1 MAKEIKT
8 KEVVRTVKEHADSAV
23 KNKITEVG
31 IRTKDEAVRK
41 VQEQF
46 TPENRR
52 QNTQSPETYATD
64 KTEEAAKNVSETVAN
79 RTEQTIKKTS
89 QKIKEKRAEKKL
101 SDESMEQVSDEPIVE
116 SNTSE
121 QNNRVKEQSHTV
133 KERDASDIKE
143 HKPDAPTEHKTVK
156 NKTTDEKTDLKSDK
170 ADSSSRKIKQ
180 KTPEKTSVK
189 EKEAPTVKGRTPV
202 NEETIKNETKP
213 KTHKK
218 PNIKTRGRQDVK
230 NVKPSEKAPKKIRE
244 DAHKIKQTKRSTE
257 SAKRT
262 VKAADKSFKTAERNA
277 RAAKKTAE
285 NTAKTA
291 KKTEQAVKTTAKA
304 TAKAVKATAKA
315 IAEGAKA
322 AVAAGKEAVAAV
334 IAGGPV
340 VIVIVVICLIAAIG
354 GTCFG
359 IFLSNDKTT
368 GSQMQM
374 SQAISQLT
382 SEYYNSLTAMK
393 LQYTYDTIEM
403 RGDTSINWKDV
414 LAIYAVKY
422 TNNSDGFDVVTL
434 DDTKLEYLKKLMKEM
449 NPCTGVVTIKPKPV
463 VNVVTDEHGNKKEVT
478 TYENKKVL
486 TITALHVSAR
496 SQADIERFSDTQKK
510 QLNELLSSEY
520 DALWNEII
528 GSTGEILTPGGS
540 YVGTNIFSW
549 PLSVQGT
556 ITSRF
561 GTRTDPISGVT
572 KTHGG
577 TDIAAA
583 TGTPILA
590 AADGVVEIAGYN
602 EGGYGF
608 YVKIRHNATYETL
621 YGHCSV
627 LHVKTGQ
634 TVKQGQMIAEVGST
648 GYSTGPHCHFEVIQN
663 GVRVDAM
670 RFFN

>member
-64 KTEEAAKNVSETVAN
+64 KTEEAAKNVSETVVN

-101 SDESMEQVSDEPIVE
+101 SDENTEQISDEPTVE
-116 SNTSE
+116 NNTSE
-121 QNNRVKEQSHTV
+121 QNNRVKEQKHSV

-143 HKPDAPTEHKTVK
+143 HKPDAPTEQKTVK
-156 NKTTDEKTDLKSDK
+156 NKNTTENPDLKSDK
-170 ADSSSRKIKQ
+170 ADCSSRKIKQ
-180 KTPEKTSVK
+180 KAPEKTSVK
-189 EKEAPTVKGRTPV
+189 EKEAPTIKGRTPV

-262 VKAADKSFKTAERNA
+262 VKAADKSFKTAEKNA

-322 AVAAGKEAVAAV
+322 TVAAGKEAVAAV

-368 GSQMQM
+368 GSQIQM

-393 LQYTYDTIEM
+393 LQYTYATIEM
-403 RGDTSINWKDV
+403 RGDTSMNWKDV

-478 TYENKKVL
+478 TYENKRVL

-520 DALWNEII
+520 DALWNGII

-561 GTRTDPISGVT
+561 GTRTDPISGIT

-608 YVKIRHNATYETL
+608 YVKIRHNTTYETL

-627 LHVKTGQ
+627 LYVKTGQ
-634 TVKQGQMIAEVGST
+634 TIKQGQFIAEVGST
-648 GYSTGPHCHFEVIQN
+648 GHSTGPHCHFEIIQN
-663 GVRVDAM
+663 GIRVDALN
-670 RFFN
+670 FYQ

>member
-46 TPENRR
+46 TPENCR

-64 KTEEAAKNVSETVAN
+64 KTEKAAKNVSETVAN

-116 SNTSE
+116 SNNSE
-121 QNNRVKEQSHTV
+121 QNNRVKEQNHTV
-133 KERDASDIKE
+133 KERDASNIKE
-143 HKPDAPTEHKTVK
+143 HKSDAPTEQKTVK
-156 NKTTDEKTDLKSDK
+156 NKNTTENPDLKSDK

-244 DAHKIKQTKRSTE
+244 DAHKIKQTKRSAE

-262 VKAADKSFKTAERNA
+262 VKAADKSFKTAKKNA

-291 KKTEQAVKTTAKA
+291 KKTEHAVKTTAKA

-670 RFFN
+670 RFYK